1 MVSFE
6 EFQKM
11 DMRVARV
18 ESLEKIP
25 GTEKL
30 YKMQVDCGEKRT
42 IISGIADQYRP
53 EELIGLDI
61 VIITNLDPKKI
72 RGIESHG
79 MLLAAEDSS
88 GAVSLLVPMRKIKP
102 GTRVH

>member
-1 MVSFE
+1 MVTFD

-18 ESLEKIP
+18 ESVEKIP
-25 GTEKL
+25 GTDKL
-30 YKMQVDCGEKRT
+30 YKMQIDCGEKR
-42 IISGIADQYRP
+42 IIVSGIADQYKP
-53 EELIGLDI
+53 EELVGLDI
-61 VIITNLDPKKI
+61 VVIANLEPRKI

-102 GTRVH
+102 GTKVH